1 MFEVYTGPNCIWCV
15 REKELLTRSGI
26 EYKELDISQQSI
38 REELQTIAPGVRTV
52 PQIFNDGQRIGGY
65 QELVKYL
72 NP

>member
-1 MFEVYTGPNCIWCV
+1 MKFTQDLNCIWCV
-15 REKELLTRSGI
+15 RAKELLTRSGI

-38 REELQTIAPGVRTV
+38 REELQTIAKNGVRTV